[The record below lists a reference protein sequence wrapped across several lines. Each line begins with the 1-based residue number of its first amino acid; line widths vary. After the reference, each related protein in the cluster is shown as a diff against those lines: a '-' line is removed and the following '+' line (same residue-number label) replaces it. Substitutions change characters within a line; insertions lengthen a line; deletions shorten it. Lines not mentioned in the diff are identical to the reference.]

1 MMPDAVH
8 PHKIHL
14 ERRTFGELLSRPAPE
29 SVKIIK
35 HLFSLDGP
43 FAQAARSLGLVVDSG
58 VANTYIHIIEG
69 YLFVRSDKELF
80 HVPTGLK
87 KFHTL
92 WQLQKHLS
100 IFPETF
106 YTQSAESV
114 SDIEQR
120 YALTALLAKL
130 AVHRRD
136 HIGIN
141 LDKLWHARETW
152 IEQQGDQVLIQDIDL
167 QHPNESKRRQTW
179 SKPTSIADAY
189 AILRED
195 AKDEWRK
202 TLPKIKA
209 TLPPSPTKE
218 LPLDI
223 VIEDDQ
229 VSVEKTNKPQKTG
242 QPVSLGYAEGV
253 AVLPTNPTDNIPPNA
268 IIIVHALTPAWDV
281 MLNKRPLGVIAEL
294 GGPLSHGAIQ
304 CRERKIP
311 AIFGYENAR
320 KRIQGGSNITLDA
333 NRNDIKII

>member
-1 MMPDAVH
+1 MPDAVH

-43 FAQAARSLGLVVDSG
+43 FARAARSLGLVVDSG
-58 VANTYIHIIEG
+58 VASTYIHIIEG

-80 HVPTGLK
+80 HVPMGLK

-92 WQLQKHLS
+92 WQLQKRLS
-100 IFPETF
+100 AFPETF
-106 YTQSAESV
+106 YTQPVESI

-136 HIGIN
+136 HVGIN
-141 LDKLWHARETW
+141 LDKLKHAREAW
-152 IEQQGDQVLIQDIDL
+152 IKQQGEQVLLQDIDL
-167 QHPNESKRRQTW
+167 QHPNESKPRQTW
-179 SKPTSIADAY
+179 SKPASIADVY

-209 TLPPSPTKE
+209 TLPPPPTTE
-218 LPLDI
+218 LPLEL
-223 VIEDDQ
+223 VLEERGVRIE
-229 VSVEKTNKPQKTG
+229 KPNKIQKTG
-242 QPVSLGYAEGV
+242 QPVSPGYAEGI
-253 AVLPTNPTDNIPPNA
+253 AVLPTNPTDNIPNNA
-268 IIIVHALTPAWDV
+268 IIIVYALTPAWDV
-281 MLNKRPLGVIAEL
+281 ILNKRPLGVIAEL

>member
-1 MMPDAVH
+1 MPDAVH

-29 SVKIIK
+29 SIKIIK

-43 FAQAARSLGLVVDSG
+43 FAQAAQSLGLVVDSE
-58 VANTYIHIIEG
+58 VANTYIHIIDG

-80 HVPTGLK
+80 HLPAGLK

-92 WQLQKHLS
+92 WQLQKRIS
-100 IFPETF
+100 TFPEKF
-106 YTQSAESV
+106 YIQPVESI

-136 HIGIN
+136 YVGIN
-141 LDKLWHARETW
+141 LDKVWQARETW
-152 IEQQGDQVLIQDIDL
+152 IKQQGDQVLLQDIDL
-167 QHPNESKRRQTW
+167 QQPSESKPRQTW
-179 SKPTSIADAY
+179 SKPTSIAGVY

-209 TLPPSPTKE
+209 TLPPPPLKE
-218 LPLDI
+218 LLLEI
-223 VIEDDQ
+223 VIEANG
-229 VSVEKTNKPQKTG
+229 VSVEKTNKTQKTG
-242 QPVSLGYAEGV
+242 QPVSPGYAEGI
-253 AVLPTNPTDNIPPNA
+253 AVHPINPTDDIPANA

-311 AIFGYENAR
+311 AIFGYEDAC
-320 KRIQGGSNITLDA
+320 KRIQTESKIFLDA
-333 NRNDIKII
+333 NKNAVKII

>member
-1 MMPDAVH
+1 MPDAVH

-29 SVKIIK
+29 SIEIIK
-35 HLFSLDGP
+35 HLFSIDGP
-43 FAQAARSLGLVVDSG
+43 FAQATQSLGLVFDSE
-58 VANTYIHIIEG
+58 VANTYIHIIED

-100 IFPETF
+100 TFPETF
-106 YTQSAESV
+106 YTQPVESI

-136 HIGIN
+136 HVGIN
-141 LDKLWHARETW
+141 LNKVWQARETW
-152 IEQQGDQVLIQDIDL
+152 IKQQSDRVLLQDIDL
-167 QHPNESKRRQTW
+167 QQPGESKPRQIW
-179 SKPTSIADAY
+179 SKPTSIADVY

-209 TLPPSPTKE
+209 KLPPPPTKE
-218 LPLDI
+218 LPLEI
-223 VIEDDQ
+223 FVEDNEVQ
-229 VSVEKTNKPQKTG
+229 LEKENKVEKNG
-242 QPVSLGYAEGV
+242 HPVSPGYAEGI
-253 AVLPTNPTDNIPPNA
+253 AVFPKSPTDDIPPNA

-281 MLNKRPLGVIAEL
+281 MLSKRPLGVIAEL

-311 AIFGYENAR
+311 AIFGYEDAC
-320 KRIQGGSNITLDA
+320 KRIQTESKIFLDA
-333 NRNDIKII
+333 NKNAVKII